1 LGDSEEFMHG
11 LRFRCYPEEYLHSL
25 VEPFFN
31 VQETTRYGEFEA
43 DDSLYMIL
51 KKV

>member
-1 LGDSEEFMHG
+1 MHG
-11 LRFRCYPEEYLHSL
+11 LRFRCYPEKYLHSL

-31 VQETTRYGEFEA
+31 VQESTRYGEFEA